1 MKDSNT
7 ATKVA
12 DKSWVTITYRAPEQ
26 HRVNLH
32 IFVAETR
39 GETQQ
44 SVCIKAVER
53 YIAAE
58 KRRRK

>member
-12 DKSWVTITYRAPEQ
+12 DKSWVTITYRAPEE

-32 IFVAETR
+32 IFSAKT
-39 GETQQ
+39 GATQQ
-44 SVCIKAVER
+44 SICINAVER

-58 KRRRK
+58 ERRRK